1 MATTRI
7 HWLVLCIPPCAEPA
21 GCRIQFFAIVITA
34 QPWPTSLR
42 EGCFFSR
49 MAQVTFAN
57 VSNKVIAF
65 NAFKASFPQAVNH
78 GISTQFPDTVCVPKV
93 CRNALAR
100 NSSPTRPS

>member
-1 MATTRI
+1 M
-7 HWLVLCIPPCAEPA
+7 
-21 GCRIQFFAIVITA
+21 
-34 QPWPTSLR
+34 
-42 EGCFFSR
+42 
-49 MAQVTFAN
+49 TFAN
-57 VSNKVIAF
+57 VSNKVLAF